1 MSSPSGSTAAAH
13 TAAAWCSTACWNS
26 RPGTTLFATAT
37 SLPPGSPGTSHH
49 CAAVPVTRRAWNVQP
64 HTDPGAPPK
73 CSSNSTPVNCIP
85 QIGLL
90 VRNLRRRPRGEI
102 LETAALMPFAVTV
115 IVSAALT
122 GHLWTL
128 ALIYLIPERV
138 AMFVLAWWFDW
149 LPH

>member
-85 QIGLL
+85 QSSVIGVRSSVGFDAVAQGEAGAGVDGVGVVEDVAEL
-90 VRNLRRRPRGEI
+90 VDGGGVPWRGE
-102 LETAALMPFAVTV
+102 
-115 IVSAALT
+115 
-122 GHLWTL
+122 
-128 ALIYLIPERV
+128 RV
-138 AMFVLAWWFDW
+138 
-149 LPH
+149 